1 MRRQEF
7 WPPRS
12 SGAWWSSALVVFV
25 LKSAVKVIQQG
36 SVGVVKR
43 LGEFRSIRQPGLAI
57 LTPFVDQMEKVDMR
71 EFPQVGDQQ
80 AVITKD
86 NVSVMVSATIFC
98 QVIDVKS
105 ALFEINDFLLAIDQL
120 SKTALRAVFGEL
132 SLDESLSQREQINTR
147 MQDHMADATMKWGV
161 RLNRIEILDIRPP
174 NNVLQAMS
182 EQKEAEQHKRAAILK
197 SEGDQQAA
205 INTAQGQKQAEVL
218 KAEGAKQSAILAAE
232 AQKQSLQLRAE
243 GEKVATQLRGEG
255 EAALLSAIDTVAD
268 QHQHA
273 GGAAAA
279 RAPGGRHLADL
290 EARRA
295 LRGGRAD
302 RRGRGARRGAR
313 RDATATP
320 TRRDRR
326 PATRRHRRG
335 RDHSTEP
342 VGASSSGG
350 DEPEEQAVVALRAD
364 DLQHRRLDVRGS
376 RRGTRSPRARRAR
389 RRRGAGRSR
398 RRRRAPRCRR

>member
-1 MRRQEF
+1 VIVATAGILATEVI
-7 WPPRS
+7 
-12 SGAWWSSALVVFV
+12 GGVVVVGVAFFI

-43 LGEFRSIRQPGLAI
+43 LGEFRSIRQPGLAL

-205 INTAQGQKQAEVL
+205 VNTAQGQKQAEVL

-255 EAALLSAIDTVAD
+255 EAALLSAIDSVAIRTNTLAVL
-268 QHQHA
+268 QLRALQEVAAAPTSKLVVPYEAA
-273 GGAAAA
+273 GLIGAASALVEGLA
-279 RAPGGRHLADL
+279 GRD
-290 EARRA
+290 
-295 LRGGRAD
+295 D
-302 RRGRGARRGAR
+302 
-313 RDATATP
+313 DATVMIAVPPAADAT
-320 TRRDRR
+320 
-326 PATRRHRRG
+326 
-335 RDHSTEP
+335 STN
-342 VGASSSGG
+342 STS
-350 DEPEEQAVVALRAD
+350 
-364 DLQHRRLDVRGS
+364 
-376 RRGTRSPRARRAR
+376 
-389 RRRGAGRSR
+389 
-398 RRRRAPRCRR
+398 

>member
-1 MRRQEF
+1 MLASVGGSVIGGIIGGVVVLGVVVLF
-7 WPPRS
+7 VRS
-12 SGAWWSSALVVFV
+12 S
-25 LKSAVKVIQQG
+25 VKVIQQG

-43 LGEFRSIRQPGLAI
+43 LGEFRSIRQPGLAV

-205 INTAQGQKQAEVL
+205 VNTAQGQKQAEVL
-218 KAEGAKQSAILAAE
+218 KAEGAKQAAILAAE

-243 GEKVATQLRGEG
+243 GEKVAAQLRGEG
-255 EAALLSAIDTVAD
+255 EAAALSAIDTVAINPNTLAVMQLRALQD
-268 QHQHA
+268 VAASPNAKLVVPYEAA
-273 GGAAAA
+273 GLVGAAAA
-279 RAPGGRHLADL
+279 LVEGLAKSDIQNAAVTPPPAP
-290 EARRA
+290 
-295 LRGGRAD
+295 
-302 RRGRGARRGAR
+302 
-313 RDATATP
+313 
-320 TRRDRR
+320 
-326 PATRRHRRG
+326 
-335 RDHSTEP
+335 
-342 VGASSSGG
+342 
-350 DEPEEQAVVALRAD
+350 
-364 DLQHRRLDVRGS
+364 
-376 RRGTRSPRARRAR
+376 
-389 RRRGAGRSR
+389 
-398 RRRRAPRCRR
+398 